1 MIQKTYVAFV
11 NADGSVNL
19 FERVYD
25 DSAQSSKWV
34 PVPVDVIV
42 EPKPTIPVA
51 FVAALL

>member
-34 PVPVDVIV
+34 PVQVDVIV